1 LTITNTKNNGAPQ
14 CVKCGACT
22 TVCPVYRE
30 TGRESHSA
38 RGKHHILAH
47 LAAADRT
54 GAYKD
59 LISKCLL
66 CGACRE
72 VCSRDLETPRL
83 VIEARREFSRLSP
96 TSFLKYISNQALA
109 NPRLRAGLLT
119 AGSAADRM
127 LSALLPADSGL
138 RLRLTLCR
146 PEILTVPAAGYIDS
160 LAADDR
166 PDSGPQSQA
175 ACSYFVGCLANYLK
189 PEIGAATVRLTAQL
203 AGSPPAVP
211 ERQTCC
217 GMAAL
222 AAGDLKQARQLAQ
235 KNIDAFAGDKRPIL
249 TSCASCYSHL
259 LSYPD
264 LFDQEPDWQRRA
276 REFAGRV
283 REFACF
289 FNAAISARP
298 AAYFRAV
305 SHGAQV
311 LYHDPCH
318 LRSRLHITAE
328 PRQLLSRLPEVLLL
342 ELENGPQCCGQ
353 GGFFHISHP
362 DIAGRIRDRLMRDFA
377 KLPVRTVVSTC
388 SGCLLQWQQALAD
401 REPPCRVAHLAVF
414 MEEHLHRSPG
424 E

>member
-1 LTITNTKNNGAPQ
+1 VTITNKKNNGTPQ

-47 LAAADRT
+47 LNAADRT
-54 GAYKD
+54 GAYED

-109 NPRLRAGLLT
+109 NPRFLSGMLT

-127 LSALLPADSGL
+127 MSALLPTDSGL
-138 RLRLTLCR
+138 RIRLAFCR
-146 PEILTVPAAGYIDS
+146 PEILTPPVAGYIDS
-160 LAADDR
+160 LGAAARR
-166 PDSGPQSQA
+166 PDPGLHAAA

-189 PEIGAATVRLTAQL
+189 PEIGAATARLTTKIV
-203 AGSPPAVP
+203 GSPPVVP

-222 AAGDLKQARQLAQ
+222 AAGDLKQARQLAK
-235 KNIDAFAGDKRPIL
+235 KNIVAFAGDERPIL

-264 LFDQEPDWQRRA
+264 LFDQEPDWQRQA

-289 FNAAISARP
+289 FNTALTERP
-298 AAYFRAV
+298 EAYFRAA
-305 SHGAQV
+305 SDADRV

-318 LRSRLHITAE
+318 LRFGLHITAE
-328 PRQLLSRLPEVLLL
+328 PRQLLARLPELVLV
-342 ELENGPQCCGQ
+342 ELGNGPQCCGQ
-353 GGFFHISHP
+353 GGFFHVIHP
-362 DIAGRIRDRLMRDFA
+362 DIAGRIRDRLMHDFA

-388 SGCLLQWQQALAD
+388 SGCLLQWQQALAVH
-401 REPPCRVAHLAVF
+401 EPSCRVAHLAVL
-414 MEEHLHRSPG
+414 MEEHLR
-424 E
+424 